1 MTSIKLDKNHKR
13 LVNILD
19 ITVPIFD
26 ENSNIYVVSCPTF
39 NKSLQTIVHKD
50 IPFKDQ
56 SYARRQFKYVDNISK
71 VELNDFAISI
81 MNEIEEADKQAKLMA
96 EVAKS
101 LRKGLRQCID
111 EEIEKGAENE
121 SQG

>member
-1 MTSIKLDKNHKR
+1 MTNIELDKDHKR

-26 ENSNIYVVSCPTF
+26 ESNNMYVVSCPTF

-56 SYARRQFKYVDNISK
+56 SYARRQFKYVNDIAK
-71 VELNDFAISI
+71 IELNDFALSI
-81 MNEIEEADKQAKLMA
+81 MNEIEEADKQARLMV
-96 EVAKS
+96 EIAKS
-101 LRKGLRQCID
+101 LRKGLKQCID
-111 EEIEKGAENE
+111 EEIEKGAEDENQ
-121 SQG
+121 S

>member
-1 MTSIKLDKNHKR
+1 MTNIELDKNHKR

-19 ITVPIFD
+19 ITVPMFD
-26 ENSNIYVVSCPTF
+26 ESSNMYVVSCPTF

-50 IPFKDQ
+50 VPFRDQ
-56 SYARRQFKYVDNISK
+56 SYAKRQFKYVNNISK
-71 VELNDFAISI
+71 VELNDFALSI
-81 MNEIEEADKQAKLMA
+81 MGEIEEADRQIKLMSKI
-96 EVAKS
+96 AKS
-101 LRKGLRQCID
+101 LRKGLKQCID